1 MKTEKFPLTVTEAG
15 VSAKIYRGTQTH
27 KGTKYRGFIVTYSL
41 LGKRKQVW
49 RSELPDAKTAAR
61 DACTKIANG
70 EQAVLQLTNHD
81 RMTYLRAA
89 EAVAPVQTPID
100 VACREFA
107 TAFKLLE
114 GRGTL
119 TDAVQFYVKAQSKQ
133 PPTISVAAAVD
144 EMLLHS
150 ERDGKSRSRM
160 HQLET
165 YLTRFKDAFS
175 CNLRD
180 IESRHIA
187 DYIVGLKLMVRT
199 KKNCRDILKA
209 FFQWCVLRGYLLKD
223 EDMMA
228 NVQRY
233 SSRITT
239 EIEIFTPDEL
249 TKMIKVAK
257 PEMLPYIVIQAFAGI
272 RGKEIQRLDW
282 SVIDLVDGF
291 IEVRGDASKT
301 GVRRLVPIKPNLKAW
316 LLKIQP
322 ANHSGP
328 VCKYKNLANE
338 IFDLS
343 TDSGVAWK
351 RNGLRHSFISYR
363 VAECADV
370 PRVADEAGNSVTV
383 IRTNYLRRVKPA
395 QATEWFN
402 IKPEVQP

>member
-1 MKTEKFPLTVTEAG
+1 MKTEKFPLTILDSG
-15 VSAKIYRGTQTH
+15 VSAKIYHGTQTRN
-27 KGTKYRGFIVTYSL
+27 GTKYHGFIVAFSL

-49 RSELPDAKTAAR
+49 RSGLPDAKAVAR
-61 DACTKIANG
+61 DACIKIANG
-70 EQAVLQLTNHD
+70 EQAVLSLTNHD
-81 RMTYLRAA
+81 RMIYMRAV
-89 EAVAPVQTPID
+89 EAVAGVKVTID
-100 VACREFA
+100 TACREFA
-107 TAFKLLE
+107 SAITILGGK
-114 GRGTL
+114 GTL
-119 TDAVQFYVKAQSKQ
+119 TDAVHFYVKSLTNQL
-133 PPTISVAAAVD
+133 PTISVAKAVD

-150 ERDGKSRSRM
+150 ERDGKSTSRI

-165 YLTRFKDAFS
+165 YLNRFKEAFS

-180 IESRHIA
+180 IESRHVA
-187 DYIVGLKLMVRT
+187 DYIIALPLMTRT

-209 FFQWCVLRGYLLKD
+209 FFQWCVLRGYLPKG
-223 EDMMA
+223 EDMME

-233 SSRITT
+233 SSRNTN

-249 TKMIKVAK
+249 TKLIAAAK

-282 SVIDLVDGF
+282 TAIDLEDGF
-291 IEVRGDASKT
+291 IEVRGDTAKT

-316 LLKIQP
+316 LTKLRPTNK
-322 ANHSGP
+322 SGP
-328 VCKYKNLANE
+328 VCKYVNLANE

-343 TDSGVAWK
+343 TDSGVTWK

-395 QATEWFN
+395 QAAEWFG
-402 IKPEVQP
+402 IMPG